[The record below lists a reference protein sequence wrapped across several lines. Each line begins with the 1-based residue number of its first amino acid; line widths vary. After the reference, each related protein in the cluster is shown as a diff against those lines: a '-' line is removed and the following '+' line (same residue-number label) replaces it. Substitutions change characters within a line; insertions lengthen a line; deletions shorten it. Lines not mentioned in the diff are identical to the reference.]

1 MSPLQASA
9 DRRPALLGK
18 LKGLYA
24 ITPEEPS
31 TGELTRKVR
40 LALAGGAHIVQYR
53 SKSVDPIERRE
64 QCEALLALC
73 RASRVPLIV
82 NDDLDLTE
90 SIGADGLHL
99 GREDMPIAAAR
110 RRLGPGKILGASCYD
125 RLDLGA
131 AARDAGADYVA
142 FGSAFASR
150 TKPSA
155 VRAPLSLYREAKSR
169 LGCPVVAIGGITSRN
184 AQALVDAGVDSVAV
198 ISALFDAEDI
208 EQRAREFAAMFDAH
222 GLEKR
227 SVV

>member
-1 MSPLQASA
+1 
-9 DRRPALLGK
+9 LLGK

-31 TGELTRKVR
+31 TRELARKVR
-40 LALAGGAHIVQYR
+40 LALTGGASIVQYR
-53 SKSVDPIERRE
+53 SKSMDPVARRE
-64 QCEALLALC
+64 QGEALLALC
-73 RASRVPLIV
+73 RASHVPLIV

-99 GREDMPIAAAR
+99 GREDGSIAAAR
-110 RRLGPGKILGASCYD
+110 RRLGPAKILGASCYD
-125 RLDLGA
+125 QLDLGA

-150 TKPSA
+150 TKPGA
-155 VRAPLSLYREAKSR
+155 VRAPLALYREGKSR
-169 LGCPVVAIGGITSRN
+169 LGCPIVAIGGITSRN
-184 AQALVDAGVDSVAV
+184 AQVLIDAGVDSVAV

-208 EQRAREFAAMFDAH
+208 EQRAREFAAMFDTH